1 MFTIF
6 WAVVLRR
13 RDIEFPFWK
22 AATRRARTVGPRRI
36 KTALYRIRENPVSPV
51 FWVAPAGLSIY
62 HESHESLAD
71 AAHASNFIRAID
83 AIVAIRGK
91 KCGCLDGA
99 SLGWR
104 R

>member
-71 AAHASNFIRAID
+71 AAQEEKGSIPKVLKEKGSIPKVLGRW
-83 AIVAIRGK
+83 VV
-91 KCGCLDGA
+91 CGRD
-99 SLGWR
+99 
-104 R
+104 